1 MPRPDI
7 IHDVVKHALI
17 KDGWTITH
25 DPFKIRRGRVKLY
38 ADLAAERQIANE
50 RTSRL
55 IVVEVKSFT
64 GKSLLKELENALGQ
78 YLLYLGYL
86 EIIAPERKL
95 YLAMSDTV
103 YDKLVKLE
111 DLERVLRRFTVS
123 MIVVN
128 VKTEEVIQWI
138 S

>member
-1 MPRPDI
+1 
-7 IHDVVKHALI
+7 VKQALI

-25 DPFKIRRGRVKLY
+25 DPFKIRRGRIKLY
-38 ADLAAERQIANE
+38 ADLAAERRSADE
-50 RTSRL
+50 RTGQL
-55 IVVEVKSFT
+55 IVIEIKSFT

-95 YLAMSDTV
+95 YLALSEAI
-103 YDKLVKLE
+103 YDKLIKLD
-111 DLERVLRRFTVS
+111 DLERILQRFTVS

-128 VKTEEVIQWI
+128 LKREEIVKWI